1 MTHVTKARSLL
12 DLEGINR
19 PRWRLQTRTN
29 GITGKLCC
37 GLKDFVS
44 ARSKV
49 KLESNAAQEANTE
62 PSAERS
68 HYDVATLPHHD

>member
-1 MTHVTKARSLL
+1 MEAPDTNERHYWEIMLRTKGFCLA
-12 DLEGINR
+12 
-19 PRWRLQTRTN
+19 
-29 GITGKLCC
+29 
-37 GLKDFVS
+37 

>member
-44 ARSKV
+44 LRGA
-49 KLESNAAQEANTE
+49 KLESNADQEANTE
-62 PSAERS
+62 PSAELS
-68 HYDVATLPHHD
+68 HYDLATLPHHD